1 MESSAAPRFP
11 TYLSRRHVLQ
21 LGLRGTGLVVAA
33 GPLSAILAACGGEEP
48 EGGGASPVAP
58 GLTQADIENASGT
71 VNVLSW
77 EWYEVPESQ
86 PPGITA
92 QWAYL
97 TANEDTITKTTQPGS
112 FDIVGIF
119 QGEIDQLRLLDRIA
133 PIDTSLLENFSG
145 MNPLFSEAEVIRR
158 DGQVFAVPFQW
169 GYAYITYDRRQTD
182 EPSSLDDLRAPSLRG
197 KIGVPDDPYAVITT
211 FAKLAG
217 FDQANSLTPEQ
228 FQQTIDLMNEFKPQL
243 RTVYI
248 YGEAAQL
255 LGQKDIAIAFPEFGP
270 TFTAAQDAGAD
281 ATFTLVAGWSY
292 VDCLMVLKEAANA
305 AGAYAYIDQAISP
318 EAQAAVSAQGLAF
331 PVVDSAVTAL
341 PEAMRYDTPD
351 QILAEA
357 PLLPGPPVDDSG
369 GFVPFQEW
377 LTAWQQF
384 KS

>member
-1 MESSAAPRFP
+1 VEPSRAPRP
-11 TYLSRRHVLQ
+11 LSRRDLLR
-21 LGLRGTGLVVAA
+21 LGLRGTGVVVAA
-33 GPLSAILAACGGEEP
+33 GPLSAILASCGDDTP
-48 EGGGASPVAP
+48 EGGGPSPAAP
-58 GLTQADIENASGT
+58 GLTRADIESASGT
-71 VNVLSW
+71 VKVLSW

-92 QWAYL
+92 EWAYL
-97 TANEDTITKTTQPGS
+97 TTNEDTITKTTQPGS
-112 FDIVGIF
+112 FDVVGIF

-133 PIDTSLLENFSG
+133 PIDTSLLENFAG
-145 MNPLFSEAEVIRR
+145 MNPLFAEAEVIRR

-182 EPSSLDDLRAPSLRG
+182 APTSLDDLMASSLRG

-217 FDQANSLTPEQ
+217 FSEPNSLTPEQ

-243 RTVYI
+243 RTVYV
-248 YGEAAQL
+248 YGEAPQL
-255 LGQKDIAIAFPEFGP
+255 LGQKDIAIALPEFGP

-292 VDCLMVLKEAANA
+292 VDCLMVLREATNV
-305 AGAYAYIDQAISP
+305 AGAFAYIDRSITP

-341 PEAMRYDTPD
+341 PKAMRYGSPD
-351 QILAEA
+351 EILAEA